1 MAQKIRYMVGHMTSN
16 TRHSFIPPEH
26 VFRVMGNGLDK
37 SKKIMNVTTQKIVRT
52 AVNPI
57 RG

>member
-1 MAQKIRYMVGHMTSN
+1 MAQKIRYVVVQITSN
-16 TRHSFIPPEH
+16 TRHSVIPPEH
-26 VFRVMGNGLDK
+26 VFRVMGNGLEK